1 MPPPPIQPDSILE
14 YVPKADRVLKV
25 DANVIAYFG
34 DLFHAFQE
42 GLRQSPNASP
52 QRSVHTSPA
61 STASAHNP
69 S

>member
-14 YVPKADRVLKV
+14 YVPKAARVLKV

-42 GLRQSPNASP
+42 GLRQSPNVTP
-52 QRSVHTSPA
+52 VTSARRAPGD
-61 STASAHNP
+61 TASAHNP